1 MITALRTMPIAP
13 RTREESHAM
22 LRPPLKWAGGKRW
35 QVPHVRTLWQGHE
48 HRRLVEPFC
57 GGLAVALGLMPQQ
70 ALLNDVNPHLV
81 NLYRHLKRGLTI
93 SLPMEN
99 AADVYYAHR
108 ERFNALLAAGRV
120 RTVEAASLFYYLNRT
135 GFNGLCR
142 FNGRGEFNVPFGRY
156 ARIAYLRNFSSY
168 RQTFA
173 RWEFSSLDF
182 EDLRLMPDDF
192 VYADPPYDVP
202 FTQYARAK
210 FSWDDQVRAAE
221 WLARH
226 EGPVVLSNQATP
238 RVVALYG
245 KLGYDVRF
253 LNAPR
258 RISCTGDRTPAR
270 EVLATRNL

>member
-1 MITALRTMPIAP
+1 MTTAAAAP
-13 RTREESHAM
+13 LH

-35 QVPHVRTLWQGHE
+35 LVPHVGRIWKGHE

-57 GGLAVALGLMPQQ
+57 GGLAVALGLQPRR

-81 NLYRHLKRGLTI
+81 SFYRQLASGFRI
-93 SLPMEN
+93 SLPMANVSET
-99 AADVYYAHR
+99 YYAYR
-108 ERFNALLAAGRV
+108 QIFNALLAAGREH
-120 RTVEAASLFYYLNRT
+120 TAEAAALFYYLNRT

-142 FNGRGEFNVPFGRY
+142 FNSRGEFNVPFGSY
-156 ARIAYLRNFSSY
+156 ARIAYVHDFSAY
-168 RQTFA
+168 RPVFS
-173 RWEFSSLDF
+173 RWEFASLDF
-182 EDLRLMPDDF
+182 EALRLEPGDF

-202 FTQYARAK
+202 FTQYARGR

-226 EGPVVLSNQATP
+226 PGPVVLSNQATP

-245 KLGYDVRF
+245 RLGYTLRF
-253 LNAPR
+253 LKAPR

-270 EVLATRNL
+270 EVLASRNLQGSD